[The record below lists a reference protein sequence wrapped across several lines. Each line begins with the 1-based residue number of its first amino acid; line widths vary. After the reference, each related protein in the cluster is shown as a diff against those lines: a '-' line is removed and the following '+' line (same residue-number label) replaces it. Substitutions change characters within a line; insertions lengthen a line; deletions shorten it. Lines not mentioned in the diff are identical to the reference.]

1 MGTFLSFLFFTSFVA
16 VVTYYRTRKENL
28 NSSQG
33 YFLGGNSL
41 SGWVIAGSLLLTNL
55 SAANITGMTA
65 QVYATNLAP
74 IAWTVAVIPPLL
86 LFAGVLLPTFLRR
99 GFATVPEFLEQR
111 YGSSTRRLVT
121 ALFLFCY
128 VFGGM
133 PVALYGGAIA
143 IMHLFNVPAL
153 LGVDETTCVWIMVGL
168 LGMIGGTYALFGG
181 LKGVAISDTMNGIG
195 LLTGGLLVFIFG
207 VRFVGDGNFFSGITT
222 MFTTETHKLDSIGAK
237 NDLVPFAVLFTGMIM
252 HNAFYWCTNQFIVQR
267 CFGARSLAEG
277 QKGVIIAGYFKIL
290 NVFYIAIPGIIAY
303 HVYGG
308 GAFENNDFVYPTLV
322 RDIMPGI
329 FVGFFAAV
337 IFGAVLSTYNS
348 VLNSSVTL
356 FAIDI
361 YKPIWGRHL
370 SDELIIKRSKWVGC
384 FLVIFTMFVAP
395 FIMKF
400 QDGLFVYMVKAEVL
414 FGAPIFLILLVGY
427 FSKTVSTKAANITLI
442 SYLITLSVSQ
452 FNPALPV
459 HYLHALG
466 ALFVVHVVMLFGLSK
481 VFPLDRSIEPT
492 TPATNIDMTPW
503 KHFKLVGG
511 LCLALMVLTFVI
523 FSPLGL
529 VKNAVDKQIDF
540 GYLAMGSVVAILMYL
555 IPYRIFKRM
564 QKEESGG

>member
-1 MGTFLSFLFFTSFVA
+1 MGTFLSFLFFTTFVA
-16 VVTYYRTRKENL
+16 VVTYWRTHRENL
-28 NSSQG
+28 HSSQG

-65 QVYATNLAP
+65 QVYGTNLAP

-86 LFAGVLLPTFLRR
+86 LFAGVLLPTFLKR

-143 IMHLFNVPAL
+143 IMNLFNVPAL
-153 LGVDETTCVWIMVGL
+153 LGVDETTCVWILVGA
-168 LGMIGGTYALFGG
+168 LGLIGGTYALFGG
-181 LKGVAISDTMNGIG
+181 LKGVAVSDTLNGVG
-195 LLTGGLLVFIFG
+195 LLTGGFLVFIFG
-207 VRFVGDGNFFSGITT
+207 VRAVGDGDFFGGIST
-222 MFTTETHKLDSIGAK
+222 MFTTETHKLDSIGDK
-237 NDLVPFAVLFTGMIM
+237 DDLVPFAVIFTGMVM

-303 HVYGG
+303 HIYGAG
-308 GAFENNDFVYPTLV
+308 NFENNDWVYPTLV
-322 RDIMPGI
+322 RDIMPGV

-361 YKPIWGRHL
+361 YKPLWGKHL
-370 SDELIIKRSKWVGC
+370 SDNVIIGRAKWVGSG
-384 FLVIFTMFVAP
+384 LVIVTMFIAP
-395 FIMKF
+395 LIMRF
-400 QDGLFVYMVKAEVL
+400 EGGIFLYMVKAEVL
-414 FGAPIFLILLVGY
+414 FGAPIFLTLLVGY
-427 FSKTVSTKAANITLI
+427 FSKTVSAKAANITLV
-442 SYLITLSVSQ
+442 SYLLILSVCQ
-452 FNPALPV
+452 FYPPFGL
-459 HYLHALG
+459 HYLHVLG
-466 ALFVVHVVMLFGLSK
+466 GLFVVHVGMLFGLSR

-492 TPATNIDMTPW
+492 TADSTIDMTPW
-503 KHFKLVGG
+503 RHFKLVGG
-511 LCLALMVLTFVI
+511 LCLALMVATFAI

-529 VKNAVDKQIDF
+529 VKDVGEKHIDWGFLIF
-540 GYLAMGSVVAILMYL
+540 GLIVASLMYA
-555 IPYRIFKRM
+555 IPYRIYRKWNR
-564 QKEESGG
+564 EG

>member
-16 VVTYYRTRKENL
+16 VFTYWRTHRENL
-28 NSSQG
+28 HSSQG

-41 SGWVIAGSLLLTNL
+41 NGWVIAGSLLLTNL

-86 LFAGVLLPTFLRR
+86 LFAGVLLPTFLKR

-128 VFGGM
+128 IFGGM

-143 IMHLFNVPAL
+143 IMNLFNVPVL
-153 LGVDETTCVWIMVGL
+153 LGVDETTCVWILVGV
-168 LGMIGGTYALFGG
+168 LGLIGGTYALFGG
-181 LKGVAISDTMNGIG
+181 LKGVAVSDTLNGIG

-207 VRFVGDGNFFSGITT
+207 VRAVGDGNFFSGITT
-222 MFTTETHKLDSIGAK
+222 MFTTETHKLDSIGDK
-237 NDLVPFAVLFTGMIM
+237 DDLVPFAVIFTGMVM

-303 HVYGG
+303 HIYGAG
-308 GAFENNDFVYPTLV
+308 SFENNDWVYPTLV
-322 RDIMPGI
+322 RDIMPGV

-361 YKPIWGRHL
+361 YKPLWGQHL
-370 SDELIIKRSKWVGC
+370 SDNIIIGRAKWVGSG
-384 FLVIFTMFVAP
+384 LVIVTMFIAP
-395 FIMKF
+395 LIMQF
-400 QDGLFVYMVKAEVL
+400 EGGIFLYMVKAEVL
-414 FGAPIFLILLVGY
+414 FGAPIFLTLLVGY
-427 FSKTVSTKAANITLI
+427 FSKTVSAKAANITLV
-442 SYLITLSVSQ
+442 SYLVILSICQ
-452 FNPALPV
+452 FYPPFGL
-459 HYLHALG
+459 HYLHVLG
-466 ALFVVHVVMLFGLSK
+466 GLFVVHVGMLFGLSR

-492 TPATNIDMTPW
+492 TADSTIDMTPW
-503 KHFKLVGG
+503 RHFKLVGG
-511 LCLALMVLTFVI
+511 LCLALMVATFAI

-529 VKNAVDKQIDF
+529 VKDVGEKHIDWGF
-540 GYLAMGSVVAILMYL
+540 LIAGLIVASLMYA
-555 IPYRIFKRM
+555 IPYRIYRTWIRD
-564 QKEESGG
+564 G